1 MRILFYLLTTVI
13 GLALLIVLIPLII
26 LILLI
31 QLAFGGQFIR
41 IKRFGPGR
49 RTTPPPRPSSP
60 RTDVPASEDVIDA
73 VAVLAQIVRGVF
85 KNIGRVGERRNQGF
99 ERGVGRRE
107 RFQRGDGRIHG
118 LDCSSV
124 A

>member
-1 MRILFYLLTTVI
+1 MQPMRILFYLLATVI

-73 VAVLAQIVRGVF
+73 VAVDLPDEPVPPEKQIDRA
-85 KNIGRVGERRNQGF
+85 
-99 ERGVGRRE
+99 
-107 RFQRGDGRIHG
+107 
-118 LDCSSV
+118 SSSE
-124 A
+124 